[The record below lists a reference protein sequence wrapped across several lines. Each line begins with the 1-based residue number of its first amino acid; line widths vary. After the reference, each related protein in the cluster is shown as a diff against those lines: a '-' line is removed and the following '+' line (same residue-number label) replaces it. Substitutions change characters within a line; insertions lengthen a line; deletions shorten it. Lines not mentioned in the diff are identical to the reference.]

1 MSQSGQYKND
11 PINVHLFFIHR
22 WAVGRPALVASFAQ
36 QAVTTIPVIQGLVGM
51 IRSGQAAR
59 VINGRSGTADWLY
72 LYRSPRA
79 FKEVLIREFQTDPD
93 LRECA
98 FLLDFFAKRLPN
110 MGEINTEVLDHAP
123 PEAIA
128 IAEEMIRQLA
138 LRMYQQSLSQIA
150 EQLRGEDEEREIPI
164 GKLMHLPEMQFFALV
179 VLPCLIEYGEMP
191 NRLYANARRGDR
203 QALQD
208 LLRVDKSIIG
218 DRDLGPMIQQ
228 AGMESEEFFADG
240 LADAFRGRPKTK
252 QEAGIIKARIAA
264 YLVKFSEGSGC
275 KLDPKDIR
283 HLFDAVEKD
292 RTDDPNAIDTDLP
305 EYDENWRQAVY
316 RAKPFWANRLKR
328 DFFSLPERYA
338 HFILDVVVSE
348 EDEPAP
354 EPTWINPY
362 WGDDFKE
369 ARDQAKRGRGP
380 KPSKLRRLVDS
391 LFGR

>member
-1 MSQSGQYKND
+1 MND
-11 PINVHLFFIHR
+11 SDQTNNSVTPLNSLSIHR
-22 WAVGRPALVASFAQ
+22 WAVGRPALVASLAQ
-36 QAVTTIPVIQGLVGM
+36 QTAVSVPMIEELVGL

-59 VINGRSGTADWLY
+59 VVNENHGAADWLY
-72 LYRSPRA
+72 LYRDPQTLER
-79 FKEVLIREFQTDPD
+79 VLLREFQDDDD
-93 LRECA
+93 LRRYA
-98 FLLDFFAKRLPN
+98 LLQDFFAKRLSN
-110 MGEINTEVLDHAP
+110 MGEINLQIIDSAP
-123 PEAIA
+123 PEVLAQ
-128 IAEEMIRQLA
+128 AEEMIRQLC
-138 LRMYQQSLSQIA
+138 LWMYQQTLAGIA
-150 EQLRGEDEEREIPI
+150 GDIQGNDGGGDSPI
-164 GKLMHLPEMQFFALV
+164 IQSMDQPELQFFTLV
-179 VLPCLIEYGEMP
+179 VLPCLLEYGEHP
-191 NRLYANARRGDR
+191 IEIYSRARRGDR
-203 QALQD
+203 QALYD
-208 LLRVDKSIIG
+208 LLRVDKTII
-218 DRDLGPMIQQ
+218 REPVLGPIIKQ
-228 AGMESEEFFADG
+228 AGMESEEFFVDG

-275 KLDPKDIR
+275 KLDPKEIR

-338 HFILDVVVSE
+338 HFILDAVVSE